1 MDRAVDENLL
11 FAALALQTNFID
23 RGELVRALETWLRK
37 QTESIADIL
46 RSHGK
51 LTSEVVEALN
61 SVLKQHLLQHGDQ
74 PSRSLSSLASSVIVR
89 EEWQRLT
96 GGGLS
101 ATVSFPQTDRHRGPA
116 IPDLARSAARYRI
129 LRPHAHGGL
138 GEVSLAHDNELNREV
153 ALKEIKE
160 VYADDPAAR
169 DRFLREAQ
177 ITGQL
182 EHPGIVPVYGLET
195 NPQGRPCY
203 AMRFINGDTLKSA
216 ITAFH
221 REPLRGRLTGG
232 RLLEFRQLLGR
243 FIAVCQAVHFAHS
256 RGVLHRDIK
265 PTNVMVGRFGETLVV
280 DWGLAKVMGAV
291 PGTGDE
297 PARPT
302 IEGDHHPT
310 LAGTAIGTPAYMS
323 PEQAAGNIDLGA
335 PSDVYSLGAT
345 LYHLLTNRAPI
356 GAELSSSAADE
367 LSVTE
372 VLRRATAAEF
382 PRPSAVTGSISP
394 ALEAVCLKAM
404 AHKPEDRYRS
414 AAELAEDLERWLAD
428 EPVSAWR
435 EPVALR
441 AQRWVRK
448 RQTAV
453 ISTVATLAVGLI
465 AVAVLLGVSSRAN
478 QRLKVANHDLSEA
491 VLLAQ
496 EHNKLALDTLNYVIV
511 EVQRRLDGVP
521 GTTELRHGLLDEV
534 VEKLKHVSNKY
545 QSQGAIDHGSFMALC
560 DLGDLLLN
568 LGSSEKRA
576 DGELKNGSSVMMAAS
591 TYDRALSIAKELA
604 AQHPDEVQARRDLA
618 NAWQRQGDVCLRIG
632 KTSDAVGHYEQSL
645 TIRRKL
651 VEDNPKFAE
660 PLMELWTT
668 LLHLGDASLQG
679 GQMESAQ
686 RHLDEALAITE
697 RLEKLKLP
705 AALMRREKS
714 MTLERLGDLAL
725 RSGKQDEARERYQDA
740 LEISRALASAQPLKL
755 DLQRDVGISCERV
768 GDAWM
773 GQGRTDQAQP
783 LYSEALTVARKNVLR
798 DPRDMRLQRD
808 LSAYLSKAA
817 AADFAMGRVSEAKAQ
832 FEEAAEIG
840 RKRLAAD
847 PLDFQSQADLAVF
860 ESKLG
865 DIEARLGHLHEASE
879 RYQAGLTILDRQ
891 FEQDPANSSI
901 SNGQAVLLTSLGLI
915 ALAADDDVAADGY
928 FNKALTIRQQRASQ
942 EPGNSLRQAELSNA
956 WLHRGD
962 AALAAG
968 KLAEAR
974 QFHEKALRIHREQLA
989 LAGDSPPSRQQLAVC
1004 LLKLG
1009 DVEFR
1014 HKEFDSA
1021 KRYYEETR
1029 KLFESIAAAN
1039 PADPSGQRL
1048 VAVAWSKLG
1057 DNALQ
1062 AGSIAEAVDCFKKT
1076 MTISEALAGKNKDD
1090 PLLLTD
1096 LVIGYS
1102 RLTSV
1107 AALEF
1112 AYEDSIAWAGKGLAT
1127 CDVID
1132 QRGLLK
1138 DDPRLVTWKRDLA
1151 QRLEN
1156 SQLRSRAVADIRF
1169 IREQAVE
1176 RQPEL
1181 LVIRGKALLYKLEKD
1196 HRRGQTVND
1205 DALTTIIE
1213 TAAELGRHTGAAP
1226 RQKIEAARAYA
1237 RSATLISKTDSS
1249 SERKERRSQC
1259 LEAAAR
1265 LLKDVKGEN
1274 AQDVLLLKDDPAF
1287 KVMSEDSQYADV
1299 FMPAA
1304 TE

>member
-1 MDRAVDENLL
+1 MDHAVDENLL

-23 RGELVRALETWLRK
+23 RGELAWALEAWLRK

-61 SVLKQHLLQHGDQ
+61 SLLKQHLLQHGNE
-74 PSRSLSSLASSVIVR
+74 PSRSLSSLASSAIVR

-101 ATVSFPQTDRHRGPA
+101 ATVSLPQTVRHRAPA
-116 IPDLARSAARYRI
+116 IPDLVRSAARYRI

-138 GEVSLAHDNELNREV
+138 GEVSLAHDDELNRQV

-216 ITAFH
+216 IAAFH
-221 REPLRGRLTGG
+221 REPIRGRLTGG

-265 PTNVMVGRFGETLVV
+265 PTNVMVGRYGETLVV
-280 DWGLAKVMGAV
+280 DWGLAKVMSAV

-302 IEGDHHPT
+302 IEGNQNQT
-310 LAGTAIGTPAYMS
+310 IAGTAVGTPAYMS
-323 PEQAAGNIDLGA
+323 PEQAAGNIDLEA

-356 GAELSSSAADE
+356 GAELSASAADE

-372 VLRRATAAEF
+372 VLRRAAAGEF
-382 PRPSAVTGSISP
+382 PRLSAVTGSIPP
-394 ALEAVCLKAM
+394 ALEAICRKAM
-404 AHKPEDRYRS
+404 AHKLEDRYHS

-428 EPVSAWR
+428 EPVTAWR
-435 EPVALR
+435 EPVTIR

-453 ISTVATLAVGLI
+453 VSTVATLAVGLI
-465 AVAVLLGVSSRAN
+465 AVAILLGVTSRAN
-478 QRLKVANHDLSEA
+478 QRLEVANHDLSEA
-491 VLLAQ
+491 VLLAR

-511 EVQRRLDGVP
+511 EVQRELDGVP
-521 GTTELRHGLLDEV
+521 GTKELRHRLLEEV

-545 QSQGAIDHGSFMALC
+545 QSQAAIDRGSFMALC
-560 DLGDLLLN
+560 DLGNLLLN

-576 DGELKNGSSVMMAAS
+576 DGELNNGSAVMMAAS
-591 TYDRALSIAKELA
+591 TYDRALSIAQELA
-604 AQHPDEVQARRDLA
+604 ALQPDDVQARRDLA
-618 NAWQRQGDVCLRIG
+618 NACQRQGDVCLRIG
-632 KTSDAVGHYEQSL
+632 KTSDAVGHYERSL
-645 TIRRKL
+645 AIRRKL
-651 VEDNPKFAE
+651 AEGNPKFAE

-668 LLHLGDASLQG
+668 LLHLGDASLQA
-679 GQMESAQ
+679 GQMDPAQ
-686 RHLDEALAITE
+686 RHLDEALAICE

-705 AALMRREKS
+705 APMQREKS

-725 RSGKQDEARERYQDA
+725 RTGKQDEARERYQHA
-740 LEISRALASAQPLKL
+740 LEISRVLASAQPLKL
-755 DLQRDVGISCERV
+755 DWQRDVGISCERV

-773 GQGRTDQAQP
+773 GQGRTDLAQP
-783 LYSEALTVARKNVLR
+783 LYSEALTVARKNVRR

-817 AADFAMGRVSEAKAQ
+817 AAAFAMGRISEAKSQ

-840 RKRLAAD
+840 RKRLTVD
-847 PLDFQSQADLAVF
+847 PFDFQAQADLAVF

-865 DIEARLGHLHEASE
+865 DIESRLGHLRQASE
-879 RYQAGLTILDRQ
+879 HYQAGLTILDHQ
-891 FEQDPANSSI
+891 FEQDPSNSNIRS
-901 SNGQAVLLTSLGLI
+901 GQAVLLTSLALT
-915 ALAADDDVAADGY
+915 ALAADDDLAAEGY
-928 FNKALTIRQQRASQ
+928 FNRALTIRQQRASQ
-942 EPGNSLRQAELSNA
+942 EPGNSLLQAELSNA
-956 WLHRGD
+956 WLHLGE

-974 QFHEKALRIHREQLA
+974 QFHEKALLIHREQMA
-989 LAGDSPPSRQQLAVC
+989 LAGNSLPTRQQLAIC

-1014 HKEFDSA
+1014 HKEFNSA

-1029 KLFESIAAAN
+1029 ELFESIAAAN
-1039 PADPSGQRL
+1039 PADPSRQRL

-1057 DNALQ
+1057 DNALE

-1076 MTISEALAGKNKDD
+1076 MTISEALADGNNDD

-1096 LVIGYS
+1096 LVIGYA

-1112 AYEDSIAWAGKGLAT
+1112 AYEDSIAWAGKGLAV
-1127 CDVID
+1127 CDVVE

-1156 SQLRSRAVADIRF
+1156 SQLRSRAVADIQF
-1169 IREQAVE
+1169 IHEQAAE

-1181 LVIRGKALLYKLEKD
+1181 LVIRGKALLYKLEKSQ
-1196 HRRGQTVND
+1196 HRGQSING
-1205 DALTTIIE
+1205 DALAAIIE
-1213 TAAELGRHTGAAP
+1213 TAAELGGHAGAAP

-1237 RSATLISKTDSS
+1237 RSAALANDANGS
-1249 SERKERRSQC
+1249 SELKERRTPC

-1287 KVMSEDSQYADV
+1287 KVLSEDAQYADL
-1299 FMPAA
+1299 FLPAT